1 MTSPVRADTALLVQE
16 RLRKDGDDVDALFTL
31 AALRAND
38 GNVREGLIILD
49 RVLRIDP
56 RYPGAWIFKAKLHR
70 MQGEPDQAEN
80 AQRVAEAVE
89 P

>member
-1 MTSPVRADTALLVQE
+1 MTGPVRPDTALLVQE
-16 RLRKDGDDVDALFTL
+16 RLRENQNDVDALFTL

-38 GNVREGLIILD
+38 GNVREGLTILD

-70 MQGEPDQAEN
+70 MHGEPDQADS
-80 AQRVAEAVE
+80 AQRVAEATE